1 MTSLELKVTNSP
13 FNQEQSEKLNQVF
26 ATLTNEQKVWLS
38 GYLSASAIQAN
49 ASDVTQATTAT
60 GVSSEPKLSKRAI
73 TVLFGSETGNAQGL
87 AETLES
93 KLKEKDFDVT
103 IACMEDFK
111 PKDLK
116 KVEDLFIVTATHG
129 EGDPPDNAIT
139 FHEFLHS
146 RKAPKLNDLRYSVLA
161 LGDES
166 YEFFCQTGKDF
177 DKRLEEL
184 GAERLIPR
192 VDCDLDFDE
201 PAEKWM
207 TEILETIGQASSQ
220 ASTEQA
226 QASAEDVSAT
236 QTYSRS
242 NPFEAEILENIKLN
256 GRGSNKEVRHIELS
270 LEGFNEAFEP
280 GDCIG
285 IFPKNDPAVVSELI
299 NTLVW
304 KPDESVVINDKGDT
318 LPLEEA
324 LTSHFEITK
333 LTKSIVTKAA
343 DIFGNGVLSEK
354 VKKDRW
360 IYGYVE
366 GRDLI
371 DLINDFPPEDLQTD
385 ALHQILRKLP
395 AREYSIASSHQA
407 TPDEVH
413 LTIGAVRYH
422 AHDRDRNGV
431 CSVQF
436 AERLQPGDTVPLYLK
451 KNPNFKFPKTNET
464 PVIMIG
470 PGTGVAPFRS
480 YIQEKEELDLNNKAW
495 LFFGEQHFTTDFLY
509 QTEWQGWLKDG
520 VLDKL
525 SVAFS
530 RDSEEKVYVQHRIEE
545 NSKEFYQWIQEGAA
559 IYICG
564 DEKCMAKDVHQ
575 AILNVIQTEGHY
587 NEEEAE
593 AFLTQLK
600 KDRRYQRD
608 IY

>member
-1 MTSLELKVTNSP
+1 MELKVTNSP